1 MYSHAMDFNWSSLVA
16 AFDRFAPE
24 GTPRRK
30 LLQLVAIILLF
41 EGVSVLV
48 LFSKAGLLAG
58 LVSLALGILI
68 LLLIYPAKRERPVA
82 VQSAAAPT
90 IMAKMATEDPPGVK
104 LVDAFMRLMRSDYV
118 VMALGFLIIVAIIVF
133 NKFLSNRPDLGDL
146 DTLSIMMGGMVMV
159 YPILAKHFKTEA
171 CFSLIFLGL
180 VVVFL
185 VLPQAVTSMHK
196 GTGSSIGNWY
206 VQYMLAAPF
215 ADILNLLGIHASSSG
230 SVVSLTLHNG
240 NPLSL
245 GISAYCA
252 GLYSFSI
259 FLAAFFSFVLVFER
273 LKTTTLVIVLGLGLL
288 VAFLG
293 NLFRMVII
301 GVVGYYRG
309 LDALLWAH
317 ENVGWIIF
325 LSWSAVF
332 WYFLLGFVS
341 KHQTP
346 AERKTEAN

>member
-1 MYSHAMDFNWSSLVA
+1 MELSWNALVA
-16 AFDRFAPE
+16 TFNRLAPE
-24 GTPRRK
+24 GTPKRK
-30 LLQLVAIILLF
+30 LLQLVAIVLLF
-41 EGVSVLV
+41 EGASVLI
-48 LFSKAGLLAG
+48 LFSKAGLVAG
-58 LVSLALGILI
+58 LLSLALGT
-68 LLLIYPAKRERPVA
+68 LLLMLIYPFKHERSVAIQETPSPAVAAKQV
-82 VQSAAAPT
+82 
-90 IMAKMATEDPPGVK
+90 TEDPPGVK
-104 LVDAFMRLMRSDYV
+104 LVDAFMRLFRSDYV
-118 VMALGFLIIVAIIVF
+118 VMALGFLVIVAIIVF
-133 NKFLSNRPDLGDL
+133 NRFFSNRQDLGDL
-146 DTLSIMMGGMVMV
+146 DTLSIMMGGMIMV
-159 YPILAKHFKTEA
+159 YPMLAKRFKIEA

-215 ADILNLLGIHASSSG
+215 AGILNLVGIHASSSG
-230 SVVSLTLHNG
+230 SLVSLTLQNG

-245 GISAYCA
+245 SISAYCA

-259 FLAAFFSFVLVFER
+259 FLAAFISFVLVFER
-273 LKTTTLVIVLGLGLL
+273 LKIKILAVVLGLGLL

-301 GVVGYYRG
+301 GIVGYYRG
-309 LDALLWAH
+309 LEALLWAH

-332 WYFLLGFVS
+332 WYFLLGYVS

-346 AERKTEAN
+346 AERKTEVN

>member
-1 MYSHAMDFNWSSLVA
+1 MEFSWNALVA
-16 AFDRFAPE
+16 AFNRLAPE

-30 LLQLVAIILLF
+30 LLQLVAIVLLF

-48 LFSKAGLLAG
+48 LFSKAGLFAG
-58 LVSLALGILI
+58 LFSLALGIL
-68 LLLIYPAKRERPVA
+68 LLVFVHPFKRERPVA
-82 VQSAAAPT
+82 IQGAAAP
-90 IMAKMATEDPPGVK
+90 AAAVKEAAEDPPGVK
-104 LVDAFMRLMRSDYV
+104 LVDAFMRLLRSDYV
-118 VMALGFLIIVAIIVF
+118 VMALGCLIIVAILVF
-133 NKFLSNRPDLGDL
+133 NKFLSDRPGLGDL
-146 DTLSIMMGGMVMV
+146 DTLSIMMGGMILV
-159 YPILAKHFKTEA
+159 YPILAKHFKIEA

-215 ADILNLLGIHASSSG
+215 AGILDLVGIPASSSG
-230 SVVSLTLHNG
+230 SMVVIEFHDGTLQA
-240 NPLSL
+240 LS
-245 GISAYCA
+245 ISAYCA

-273 LKTTTLVIVLGLGLL
+273 LRTAILAFVLGLGLL

-301 GVVGYYRG
+301 GIVGYYRG

-332 WYFLLGFVS
+332 WYFLLGYVS
-341 KHQTP
+341 KHQTS
-346 AERKTEAN
+346 AERKTEVN